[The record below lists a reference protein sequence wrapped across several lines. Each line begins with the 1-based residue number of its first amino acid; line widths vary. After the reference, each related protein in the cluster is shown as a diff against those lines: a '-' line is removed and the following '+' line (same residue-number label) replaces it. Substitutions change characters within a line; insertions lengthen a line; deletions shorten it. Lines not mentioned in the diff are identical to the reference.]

1 MRNSME
7 DNETELEGNETK
19 EYINAE
25 QIEAILETFVN
36 NKKVLGEPTF
46 TVIIIVYSILVTIAV
61 IGNVIVM
68 LTFLKRKHLWTT
80 RNIFIFNLA
89 ISDFLM
95 ACSIPFTVMDGLTRF
110 WFFPHSLLACR

>member
-1 MRNSME
+1 ME

-80 RNIFIFNLA
+80 RNIFIFNLS
-89 ISDFLM
+89 ISDALL
-95 ACSIPFTVMDGLTRF
+95 SLILPFTNMDVLHKEFPFKRF
-110 WFFPHSLLACR
+110 PYACK